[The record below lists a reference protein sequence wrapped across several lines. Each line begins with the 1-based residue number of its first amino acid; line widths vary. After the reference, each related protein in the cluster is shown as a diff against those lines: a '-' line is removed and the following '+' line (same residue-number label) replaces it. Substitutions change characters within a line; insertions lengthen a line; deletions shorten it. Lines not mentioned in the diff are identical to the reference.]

1 VGEFG
6 LGFWIDAGFEVPEDG
21 AGFVEVG
28 LWVDDDDAAVVV
40 EGELFAWAVGGIDAD
55 VGEAENELDVG
66 EEDGLLVDGEV
77 GAGKGLVIWVEEGDG
92 GAFADAGE
100 EVVDGDEFGG
110 VRGVCVEFVGVG
122 SAAVGC
128 GGRWAGRGLCVGWL
142 DEGEVSGFVDVC
154 GDADLSVGGDV
165 VVPDSADVMVETV
178 GGGVG
183 EMEEDGVVDGVGEW
197 FHGWMGADPRMG
209 GM

>member
-1 VGEFG
+1 MWGDE
-6 LGFWIDAGFEVPEDG
+6 
-21 AGFVEVG
+21 
-28 LWVDDDDAAVVV
+28 DDAAVVV

-55 VGEAENELDVG
+55 VGEAEDELDVG

-110 VRGVCVEFVGVG
+110 VRGVLVEVFREGGDGLVAGGLGGV
-122 SAAVGC
+122 V
-128 GGRWAGRGLCVGWL
+128 WLWLEGLDGI
-142 DEGEVSGFVDVC
+142 ESSGF
-154 GDADLSVGGDV
+154 GDVGGDGDFVVGGEV
-165 VVPDSADVMVETV
+165 VVANLDGVMVGA
-178 GGGVG
+178 GGAGVG
-183 EMEEDGVVDGVGEW
+183 EVEEDGGVDGVGEW